1 MRRLFLCASLWTL
14 LLASCSGPAP
24 VPVIESTAT
33 PAPVVSVPSVPG
45 HAEALRF
52 ALVGQPTQVN
62 AWALFD
68 EIGASYANYAIRSDE
83 VPRLYR
89 LSVPAREFES
99 YIADGMP
106 SIVTQEGAF
115 HVASVQLK
123 TGLTWSDGSPLTAQ
137 DVAFTVNTALAFH
150 LGLDWLSA
158 YNPDRLYRAEAVDE
172 TTVKF
177 IFKTPFNVGDWQY
190 GALQGPILS
199 RAYWSPKMAEASSLL
214 PSLDMPAAM
223 EKVKSEADT
232 LQARINA
239 DNVQLATS
247 VPNSPTANELNLR
260 IARNQEDLNA
270 FNSQYAKLQEEY
282 NAALSAARAAL
293 YALTD
298 DAEPTFGPFLR
309 ATKSRDMFTREAD
322 PSYPFAK
329 PNYDRAV
336 YTVFADINSA
346 YQAYSQTDL
355 DVVLSPYGGFQESS
369 APSYPT
375 SSARFLVFNPKQ
387 ALLMDPILH
396 RAISCVLSTAAMVS
410 GQEWVNDG
418 FVLPGSWLKNEPHSV
433 CSELSTGEKI
443 QKSVSILK
451 DAGYS
456 WAQEPTAKQAGKDL
470 ILPNGKPFPPVTL
483 LTTSPDY
490 DLWRANAGIYI
501 EKQAQYLGIPLTRQ
515 ETTLETIRY
524 SVYSSG
530 EYDMAI
536 LGWNL
541 SEYPGYL
548 CDWLQEPSPF
558 AYNGDRP
565 ALSGAEGLRSACE
578 ALNATADLAT
588 ARQSAFDIQSI
599 LMEDLP
605 FIPLYEILR
614 YDSYRNV
621 TYPFGNV
628 LNGISGLYGA
638 PALAIPSQ

>member
-1 MRRLFLCASLWTL
+1 
-14 LLASCSGPAP
+14 
-24 VPVIESTAT
+24 
-33 PAPVVSVPSVPG
+33 
-45 HAEALRF
+45 
-52 ALVGQPTQVN
+52 
-62 AWALFD
+62 
-68 EIGASYANYAIRSDE
+68 
-83 VPRLYR
+83 
-89 LSVPAREFES
+89 
-99 YIADGMP
+99 
-106 SIVTQEGAF
+106 
-115 HVASVQLK
+115 
-123 TGLTWSDGSPLTAQ
+123 
-137 DVAFTVNTALAFH
+137 VAFTVNTALAFH

-214 PSLDMPAAM
+214 PSPDMPAAM
-223 EKVKSEADT
+223 EKVKSQADT

-239 DNVQLATS
+239 DNVQLSTS

-293 YALTD
+293 YALTN

-309 ATKSRDMFTREAD
+309 ATKSGDTFTREAD

-369 APSYPT
+369 APAYPT
-375 SSARFLVFNPKQ
+375 SSTYFLVFNPKTD
-387 ALLMDPILH
+387 ALAQPEL
-396 RAISCVLSTAAMVS
+396 RKAISCIMGIYAMP
-410 GQEWVNDG
+410 EWAYDG
-418 FVLPGSWLKNEPHSV
+418 FTLPGSWRSNQSLSN
-433 CSELSTGEKI
+433 CSNFSREQKI
-443 QKSVSILK
+443 QAAVEILK
-451 DAGYS
+451 SAGYL
-456 WAQEPTAKQAGKDL
+456 WKQEPTAEVAGDGL
-470 ILPNGKPFPPVTL
+470 ISPDGNFFPSVTL
-483 LTTSPDY
+483 LITSSGY
-490 DLWRANAGIYI
+490 RANAASSI
-501 EKQAQYLGIPLTRQ
+501 QQQFQYLGIPLVIQ
-515 ETTLETIRY
+515 ESDPETFHFA
-524 SVYSSG
+524 VYG
-530 EYDMAI
+530 AGDYELAI

-548 CDWLQEPSPF
+548 CDWFQTPSPF
-558 AYNGDRP
+558 AYNGDR
-565 ALSGAEGLRSACE
+565 LKSACE

-599 LMEDLP
+599 LIEDLP

-621 TYPFGNV
+621 TYPFANV

-638 PALAIPSQ
+638 PALAIPSR